1 VSDGVVVSLLVLSVL
16 IGIGGA
22 SFLVFRSPA
31 FWGDVIKE
39 LFSKAWPQIWAI
51 LSKPESPEVRKARQR
66 CERMGGKWDWH
77 RKKCDR

>member
-16 IGIGGA
+16 LGIGGA

-39 LFSKAWPQIWAI
+39 LFSKAWPLIVGVI
-51 LSKPESPEVRKARQR
+51 TKPESDDVRKARQR

>member
-1 VSDGVVVSLLVLSVL
+1 MVLSVL

-39 LFSKAWPQIWAI
+39 LVSKAWPQIQAVLTKRMDPKTEAEW
-51 LSKPESPEVRKARQR
+51 RKCMLR
-66 CERMGGKWDWH
+66 GGKWDH
-77 RKKCDR
+77 RRKRCDR

>member
-1 VSDGVVVSLLVLSVL
+1 MVLSVL

-39 LFSKAWPQIWAI
+39 LVSKAWPQIRDY
-51 LSKPESPEVRKARQR
+51 LSKQESPEVRAARQR
-66 CERMGGKWDWH
+66 CERMGGKWDFH
-77 RKKCDR
+77 RKKCNR

>member
-16 IGIGGA
+16 LGIGGA

-39 LFSKAWPQIWAI
+39 IFSKAWPLIVGVI
-51 LSKPESPEVRKARQR
+51 TKPEADDVRKARQR